1 MFKKSQKK
9 PVIIGLILV
18 AVTSFAVWLIYTN
31 EPVAEKDGATKRS
44 AMLVNV
50 MSAQK
55 SQYSPTVNA
64 MGEVVAARQ
73 VALRPRVTGTVKA
86 VSDKFVPGNILQ
98 KGEWLVKL
106 DSEDYEL
113 ALQRAQSNLIQAQSM
128 VDIEMGEQ
136 DIAKN
141 DLATLDRDV
150 PDKNRAL
157 ILRKPQLNQVKAD
170 LQAAEV
176 AVREAELALERTT
189 IEMPFTGQIMSQD
202 VNLGSQLSPS
212 DVIANIIGTSRY
224 WIETAV
230 PSSQL
235 KWLAT
240 SLESSEQDGSSAIIT
255 NESAWGKNVTRTG
268 QVKEVIATLDTQ
280 TRMATVLVEVADP
293 LLTNRQADSTS
304 SNQPFAP
311 LIAGSYVQVQ
321 LPAVTLENVF
331 RIPITYL
338 RKGDTVWLAQSQ
350 QLNVQEVSVIY
361 RDDRYAYVDKGISAG
376 DKIITTNLAAVRDGA
391 AVRIEQDSASASKA
405 DNQVM
410 QAKGSD

>member
-176 AVREAELALERTT
+176 AVREAELALERTI